1 MVQVEAQGW
10 TRRSHL
16 LQVFLPQG
24 LQFQVLG
31 LMPQGRGLGILLAY
45 PTWCFPFGS
54 LKRLKR
60 ALQPADLA
68 GCPAVGF
75 YKLAIGENSL
85 LGESIPWVVLQE
97 KLFGFL
103 AQGRLAA
110 FFAPSGAELLEA
122 DVLVFLAPP
131 WLGECGICYQVFCH
145 HAVTVAGG
153 EAHLAQRVQGN
164 ARHLG
169 GSPYVL

>member
-1 MVQVEAQGW
+1 M
-10 TRRSHL
+10 
-16 LQVFLPQG
+16 
-24 LQFQVLG
+24 
-31 LMPQGRGLGILLAY
+31 LAY
-45 PTWCFPFGS
+45 PTWRFPFGS

-85 LGESIPWVVLQE
+85 LGERIPWVVLQV
-97 KLFGFL
+97 KLFGFPP
-103 AQGRLAA
+103 QGRLAA

-131 WLGECGICYQVFCH
+131 PGWVNAAF
-145 HAVTVAGG
+145 VTRSFAIMRSRSLVGRPISRR
-153 EAHLAQRVQGN
+153 E
-164 ARHLG
+164 
-169 GSPYVL
+169 SPG